1 MCKIYKKKK
10 MFSFIIVDSPPE
22 VTLYEVSPVHFH
34 DSVVLKAD
42 ISKDFHRVIWKKHDQ
57 DINNPKYEV
66 CFNEDGS
73 SFFCI
78 NNAKKEDA
86 GTYTIEVQNEFGIG
100 QSCQKFEVVRGTC
113 ILYH

>member
-1 MCKIYKKKK
+1 MCKIYKKK
-10 MFSFIIVDSPPE
+10 MFSFIIVGSRPE
-22 VTLYEVSPVHFH
+22 VTLYEVSPVHLH
-34 DSVVLKAD
+34 DSVVLKAE
-42 ISKDFHRVIWKKHDQ
+42 ISNGFHSVIWKKHDQ

-66 CFNEDGS
+66 CFNGDGS

-86 GTYTIEVQNEFGIG
+86 GTYKIEVQNEFGIG
-100 QSCQKFEVVRGTC
+100 QSSQKLEVVGGTC